1 MTAAFRPSRR
11 LALTTGSGL
20 GLAALLAAC
29 GPAQNRGADGSVA
42 SDGGDVDDLLPGI
55 ESSKKV
61 RIGLEGTYKP
71 YAFHD
76 DSGALVGF
84 EKEIADAIAQ
94 GLGATPEY
102 IETEWDSLIAGL
114 DVNKY
119 DFVINNV
126 GITPEREEKYLFSQP
141 YARSIGRVAVPKD
154 SDIQTLADLK
164 GRTAAQSATSNWA
177 AQMTKLGA
185 VIQPVQG
192 FAEAIELLVQGRVD
206 STGNDIVSFQSY
218 LQEKP
223 DANFRL
229 LDEELPDDSTV
240 GVIFRKD
247 QAPLQKKVDEILTG
261 LKSDGTLKGI
271 YEKWVGTD
279 LTPQS

>member
-1 MTAAFRPSRR
+1 MTVDFRTTRR
-11 LALTTGSGL
+11 TALALGSSA

-42 SDGGDVDDLLPGI
+42 SDGGDAGDLLETI
-55 ESSKKV
+55 QSTKKV

-71 YAFHD
+71 YAYHD
-76 DSGALVGF
+76 GSELVGF
-84 EKEIADAIAQ
+84 EKEIADALAK

-126 GITPEREEKYLFSQP
+126 GITPERQEKYLFSQP
-141 YARSIGRVAVPKD
+141 YARSVGRVAVPKD

-185 VIQPVQG
+185 EIQPVQG

-206 STGNDIVSFQSY
+206 ATGNDIVSFTSY
-218 LQEKP
+218 LDEKP
-223 DANFRL
+223 DADFRL

-247 QAPLQKKVDEILTG
+247 QEPLQKKVDEILTT
-261 LKSDGTLKGI
+261 LKSDGTLKAI
-271 YEKWVGTD
+271 FEKWVGTD
-279 LTPQS
+279 LTPQG